1 MARGK
6 AASRRGSIKASKKTG
21 EQMRPLA
28 EERMGV
34 VACVEFI
41 EIRNTVYKLLYPIYN
56 NGFSGVTYKLPALL
70 LRPSKKTS
78 SSKTPKKT
86 FDKETMKELDK
97 ALKKFANKLKVEIF
111 EVTDEN
117 AEEIHGELRK
127 GGRARHLTKGKVR
140 TEFMYN
146 YFSCKHGSFL
156 AGSTKLDN
164 SPPED
169 KEYSKSYSKSNFW
182 WNGLRIF
189 ALRQKTGDNLLCG
202 FVVMH
207 NAYLSMYPGPDEEH
221 YEVDPI
227 MLAGRKDI
235 TKEIGND
242 RMGSKIWSDVPILCG
257 AGHGDLLIALALVK
271 CGMKKV
277 IVSVADGED
286 NDAMKALLERW
297 GFDQL
302 KMKHPKSGKPWE
314 DEEGDASFVMYRDE
328 LVDTSEIL
336 QHIEWKIQ
344 DAKKA
349 AASTTKKTTKKEKK
363 EDTSAKKKKEALGE
377 KFKEKFKEMKEKSKE
392 KIEKMKDK
400 LAAALK
406 AKDDHL
412 LKLKKQIKDRDNT
425 ISDLKNKLKS
435 MSKLQ
440 KASKSK
446 ILSLVRTSYEQ
457 ILGDE
462 LPKKKKSDDEDEN
475 MDEDEEEEEEPPKK
489 SKKRKTAAEKKKASS
504 SAKRR
509 RKSRK

>member
-6 AASRRGSIKASKKTG
+6 AASRRGSIKASKKT
-21 EQMRPLA
+21 A
-28 EERMGV
+28 
-34 VACVEFI
+34 
-41 EIRNTVYKLLYPIYN
+41 
-56 NGFSGVTYKLPALL
+56 
-70 LRPSKKTS
+70 SKKTS

-336 QHIEWKIQ
+336 QHIE